1 MHSRLVLQ
9 KIKKKTLYDP
19 FLCMGFCLK
28 DTEPLRGGSSLLT
41 FRSPEVPST
50 HFINLER
57 IKAESTLEPLT
68 GFEPGDPLIAST
80 QDQKVLGS
88 HPKYMIDQVLKP
100 NLISRLS
107 ATFGSYKIKCEVI
120 NIE

>member
-1 MHSRLVLQ
+1 M
-9 KIKKKTLYDP
+9 
-19 FLCMGFCLK
+19 
-28 DTEPLRGGSSLLT
+28 
-41 FRSPEVPST
+41 
-50 HFINLER
+50 
-57 IKAESTLEPLT
+57 EPLT

-88 HPKYMIDQVLKP
+88 HPKYMIDQVLKS